1 MNSDWLQKAIRHP
14 RHSKKKK
21 IYGIFRLKNI
31 KHIDI
36 HKKDTAQTQGNMLK

>member
-1 MNSDWLQKAIRHP
+1 MTD
-14 RHSKKKK
+14 SKKQLDTQGTVKKK

-36 HKKDTAQTQGNMLK
+36 HKKDTAQTQGNMLE